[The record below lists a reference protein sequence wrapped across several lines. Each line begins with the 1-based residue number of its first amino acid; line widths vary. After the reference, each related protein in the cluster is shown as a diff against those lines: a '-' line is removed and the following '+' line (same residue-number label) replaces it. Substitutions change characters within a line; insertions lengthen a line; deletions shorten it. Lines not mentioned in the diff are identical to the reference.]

1 MSVDFAAG
9 AGPSDCDVFVWI
21 KTTDTQHVAL
31 YGDGGASTY
40 AFAAHGAA
48 TVTTIK
54 SGWVGGNVSVDG
66 ALVTTRGEL
75 QAASSDGEWRLMKLS
90 GANLYTWGDL
100 RMPAVV
106 FGSGWNLNGQI
117 GGMVVWDNTA
127 SGPLSANQINM
138 MDRYVK
144 GLVS

>member
-9 AGPSDCDVFVWI
+9 AGPSDCDMLVWI

-75 QAASSDGEWRLMKLS
+75 QAASSDGEWRLMMLNGADLS
-90 GANLYTWGDL
+90 TWGDL
-100 RMPAVV
+100 RLAA
-106 FGSGWNLNGQI
+106 FGGDWNLNGQI
-117 GGMVVWDNTA
+117 GGLAIWDNTA
-127 SGPLSANQINM
+127 SGPLTAQQIDI